1 MKTKKYVVLYV
12 LVCCVEL
19 AVISLDL
26 PFRFLSKP
34 LVMVTLMVMVLANH
48 FSLRFEFSLFF
59 SALIFALIGDVFLL
73 QEGEQYFLCGIAS
86 FFIMQILYAYTFYK
100 QKGIGVM
107 RELNKI
113 IAVSATALLLNVILW
128 NHSGGLR
135 IPILFYSI
143 SILAMAITGII
154 RWKVPGYKLVFWGVL
169 LFVFSDSYL
178 GINKFRTKLWEADFI
193 IMLSYMM
200 AQGLIAFGYVKS
212 LSIKN

>member
-48 FSLRFEFSLFF
+48 FSLRSEFSLFF

-100 QKGIGVM
+100 QKGIGAM

-113 IAVSATALLLNVILW
+113 IGVSVAALLLNVILW
-128 NHSGGLR
+128 NYTGGLR
-135 IPILFYSI
+135 IPVVFYSL

-178 GINKFRTKLWEADFI
+178 GINKFRTSLWEADLI
-193 IMLSYMM
+193 VMLSYMI

-212 LSIKN
+212 LSKQN

>member
-34 LVMVTLMVMVLANH
+34 IVMLTLMVMVLANN
-48 FSLRFEFSLFF
+48 FSRSSDFSLFF
-59 SALIFALIGDVFLL
+59 SALIFALMGDIFLL

-86 FFIMQILYAYTFYK
+86 FFIMQVLYAYTFYK
-100 QKGIGVM
+100 QKGIGAM

-113 IAVSATALLLNVILW
+113 IGVSVAALLLNVILW
-128 NHSGGLR
+128 NYTGGLR
-135 IPILFYSI
+135 IPVVFYSL

-178 GINKFRTKLWEADFI
+178 GINKFRTSLWEADLI
-193 IMLSYMM
+193 VMLSYMI

-212 LSIKN
+212 LSKQN

>member
-1 MKTKKYVVLYV
+1 MKTKKYVALYV
-12 LVCCVEL
+12 FVCCVEL
-19 AVISLDL
+19 AVILLDL

-48 FSLRFEFSLFF
+48 FSLRSEFSLFF

-113 IAVSATALLLNVILW
+113 IAVSTTALLLNVILW

-178 GINKFRTKLWEADFI
+178 GINKFRTKLWGADFI

-200 AQGLIAFGYVKS
+200 AQGLIVFGYVKS

>member
-34 LVMVTLMVMVLANH
+34 IVMLTLMVMVLANN
-48 FSLRFEFSLFF
+48 FSRSSDFSLFF
-59 SALIFALIGDVFLL
+59 SALIFALMGDIFLL

-86 FFIMQILYAYTFYK
+86 FFIMQVLYAYTFYK
-100 QKGIGVM
+100 QKGIGAM

-113 IAVSATALLLNVILW
+113 IGVSVAALLLNVILW
-128 NHSGGLR
+128 NYTGGLR
-135 IPILFYSI
+135 IPVVFYSL